1 MKKENTAKQSYLKVN
16 EPIELLSFLLK
27 QMPEKSRSTVKSLL
41 SHRQVSV
48 DYKVATQFNHLLK
61 EGQEVIINWGRVQDQ
76 STDRGIK
83 VYFEDPYLI
92 VVEKKSG
99 LLSIASD
106 KEKDRTAYGLLSKM
120 VKKENP
126 ENLIFIVH
134 RLDRETSGLMLFA
147 KSYEVQQLLQQA
159 WKDSI
164 VERSYVVVVEG
175 RVEQERATV
184 TSWLKENKALVMY
197 SSPDP
202 NDGQKAV
209 THYKV
214 LKRSEQYSLLEV
226 KLETGRKN
234 QIRVHMKD
242 IGHSVVGDKKYGS
255 VQNPLRRMGLHAR
268 VLAFRHP
275 VTGKEVHFETPIPR
289 KFSELFEK
297 R

>member
-1 MKKENTAKQSYLKVN
+1 
-16 EPIELLSFLLK
+16 LLSFLLK

-61 EGQEVIINWGRVQDQ
+61 AGQEVIINWGRVQDQ

-106 KEKDRTAYGLLSKM
+106 KEKDRTAYGILSKM

-164 VERSYVVVVEG
+164 VERSYVVVVGG
-175 RVEQERATV
+175 RVEQEQATV

-202 NDGQKAV
+202 TDGQKAV

-214 LKRSEQYSLLEV
+214 LKRSDQYSLLEV

-255 VQNPLRRMGLHAR
+255 VLNPLRRMGLHAR

-297 R
+297 KWK

>member
-226 KLETGRKN
+226 KLETGKN
-234 QIRVHMKD
+234 
-242 IGHSVVGDKKYGS
+242 
-255 VQNPLRRMGLHAR
+255 
-268 VLAFRHP
+268 
-275 VTGKEVHFETPIPR
+275 
-289 KFSELFEK
+289 
-297 R
+297 